1 MRKSLV
7 VLGSLCLGLT
17 TVLSA
22 HDMFLKLRS
31 FFLAENTRVVVP
43 LLNGTFSTSEN
54 SIDRN
59 RVADI
64 SLIAPGNRIRY
75 DTTAVTAH
83 GDTTFLGIATE
94 GPGTYVLG
102 LSTRPNQLKISG
114 KEFEAYLEEEG
125 LTEVQDAR
133 KQAGIASDSASE
145 RYAKHVKAVLQVGV
159 LRNDGYGAVLG
170 YPAELIPLD
179 NPYSVKPGGTLRVRA
194 LVNGTPAA
202 NLTVLAGGRSA
213 GDARLPVQTV
223 RTGPDGEATIRLPR
237 RGHYYVKFIS
247 MVRVTGGVTDYV
259 SNWATMTF
267 QVR

>member
-7 VLGSLCLGLT
+7 VLGLCLGAT
-17 TVLSA
+17 TLLSA

-31 FFLAENTRVVVP
+31 FFLEQNTRILVP
-43 LLNGTFSTSEN
+43 LLNGTFSSSEN

-59 RVADI
+59 RIADI

-75 DTTAVTAH
+75 DTTAVTAR

-94 GPGTYVLG
+94 GAGTYVLG

-114 KEFEAYLEEEG
+114 KEFGAYLEEEG
-125 LTEVQDAR
+125 LTDVLDAR

-145 RYAKHVKAVLQVGV
+145 RYAKHVKAILQVGT
-159 LRNDGYGAVLG
+159 LRNDGYAAVLG
-170 YPAELIPLD
+170 YPAELIPLE

-202 NLTVLAGGRSA
+202 NITVLAGGRSP
-213 GDARLPVQTV
+213 GNARLAVQTI
-223 RTGPDGEATIRLPR
+223 RTGSDGEATISVSR

-247 MVRVTGGVTDYV
+247 MVKVTGGVTDYV